1 MKTQRIY
8 ARHHAGLIL
17 AIASLI
23 SAGAL
28 MPGTAKV
35 ASAQTVY
42 PSWSYTGNLT
52 TARADETA
60 TLLQNGKVLVTGGQ
74 ISVFPSI
81 ELNSAELYD
90 PVTGTWSFTGN
101 LSTARAGHMAAML
114 LSGKVLAAEGFNC
127 PPSKNCVNLKSA
139 EIYDPAAG

>member
-42 PSWSYTGNLT
+42 PSWSYTGNLMEP
-52 TARADETA
+52 RQYHTA
-60 TLLQNGKVLVTGGQ
+60 TLLRNGQVLVAGSGWLRFLAERLEQ
-74 ISVFPSI
+74 PRAEQPSRHGLFI
-81 ELNSAELYD
+81 RYL
-90 PVTGTWSFTGN
+90 F
-101 LSTARAGHMAAML
+101 
-114 LSGKVLAAEGFNC
+114 
-127 PPSKNCVNLKSA
+127 
-139 EIYDPAAG
+139 

>member
-1 MKTQRIY
+1 MKTQRSY

-42 PSWSYTGNLT
+42 PSWSYTGNLS

-60 TLLQNGKVLVTGGQ
+60 TLLQNGKVLLREV
-74 ISVFPSI
+74 SI
-81 ELNSAELYD
+81 HHEVAS
-90 PVTGTWSFTGN
+90 
-101 LSTARAGHMAAML
+101 LSSTPQSCTTRTQVRGAARAISTMPAIVIPRRCCVMAR
-114 LSGKVLAAEGFNC
+114 
-127 PPSKNCVNLKSA
+127 
-139 EIYDPAAG
+139 